1 MLFNPVEIVLLATG
15 SYGGRLLFV
24 YPFLVYMPPSERG
37 VPFVLLCLE
46 VFQNYSLGPP
56 FSGGPL
62 PCIGAFQEHPF
73 CRANLFDFA
82 LLLFGR
88 APL

>member
-46 VFQNYSLGPP
+46 VLQSYSLGHP
-56 FSGGPL
+56 FSGGQL
-62 PCIGAFQEHPF
+62 PCLDAFPEHPF
-73 CRANLFDFA
+73 RRA
-82 LLLFGR
+82 G
-88 APL
+88 